1 MNMNSKN
8 KKGVEMSLNVIIIAA
23 IGLLILLILAFL
35 VVQSGGKVTKGLDSC
50 STKYAGICTNKCD
63 NADNR
68 ITATTDC
75 SANTNGN
82 TICCKIV

>member
-35 VVQSGGKVTKGLDSC
+35 VVRSGGNVSETTTKSCVTQ
-50 STKYAGICTNKCD
+50 AGVC
-63 NADNR
+63 
-68 ITATTDC
+68 
-75 SANTNGN
+75 GN
-82 TICCKIV
+82 TPCEQGKQITSTSDCKTSPNTYCCKIV